1 MIKKRHYPT
10 IFVIFLIISPTLT
23 IVASE
28 MDKRLID
35 EQKHD
40 TEYYWWGM
48 CIVIGTFSQKSIDDK
63 GYIDRIVTNNT
74 NGIAWGLLRNN
85 DNPSEMPPRILLI
98 RNMKVS
104 ISIPCPYSCGY
115 IGNNFMF
122 VISKSCDM
130 R

>member
-40 TEYYWWGM
+40 TEYYWWHI
-48 CIVIGTFSQKSIDDK
+48 CIVIGTFSEKSIDDD
-63 GYIDRIVTNNT
+63 GWIDQIITNNT
-74 NGIAWGLLRNN
+74 NGVVFGLLPKHQKNN
-85 DNPSEMPPRILLI
+85 TKK
-98 RNMKVS
+98 KVNK
-104 ISIPCPYSCGY
+104 CKQ
-115 IGNNFMF
+115 NN
-122 VISKSCDM
+122 
-130 R
+130 